1 MALDVAIDVGT
12 TVTRLATADGSVFLR
27 EASVVAID
35 TRTGDIVD
43 IGESAMRNVGRDPR
57 HVVNFRPLANG
68 TTIDFDVAARLIRAL
83 FDRAGFSRMSRV
95 HATMSVPA
103 FATSIERRALRQ
115 AALQAGA
122 VDATLIEAPIAAA
135 IGAGLQVDEP
145 VAAPIIM
152 LGGGASE
159 TALISLGGI
168 VTSKSVR
175 IGGSHLDESIASAL
189 RQRYGVVVAPHIAES
204 LKNELGS
211 LMGSRRSDLRVV
223 PARTVDVGLPV
234 SVEVPSEVVDAA
246 IADHVRTIVR
256 SVKECLGEAPPDL
269 SQDVSVRGIFVVG
282 GVAQLHDFPELL
294 THEVGV
300 SCTTVLQPDLVVIRG
315 LLRCLTELRTLHRSL
330 RLTDV

>member
-1 MALDVAIDVGT
+1 
-12 TVTRLATADGSVFLR
+12 
-27 EASVVAID
+27 
-35 TRTGDIVD
+35 
-43 IGESAMRNVGRDPR
+43 
-57 HVVNFRPLANG
+57 
-68 TTIDFDVAARLIRAL
+68 
-83 FDRAGFSRMSRV
+83 
-95 HATMSVPA
+95 MSVPA

-115 AALQAGA
+115 AAMQAGA

-189 RQRYGVVVAPHIAES
+189 RHRYGVVVAPPIAES
-204 LKNELGS
+204 LKNDLGS
-211 LMGSRRSDLRVV
+211 LMGSRRSDVRVV

-234 SVEVPSEVVDAA
+234 SVEVPSEVVDGA

-300 SCTTVLQPDLVVIRG
+300 ACTTVLQPDLVVIRG
-315 LLRCLTELRTLHRSL
+315 LLRCLTELRPLHRTL
-330 RLTDV
+330 GLTDV